1 MAEKFNGTWKI
12 VESVK
17 FDEYMKAIGVGLVMR
32 KAGNATKP
40 VLTIKFDGKVFEY
53 SSVSTFKTITGKHP
67 IDEEFDETTP
77 DGRKCKSVISFA
89 DNKLVRTQKWNGSN
103 VTTISRSIN
112 SKGQLI
118 MDLEYDKV
126 KAYKVYEKQ
135 LAIET

>member
-135 LAIET
+135 ATIET

>member
-89 DNKLVRTQKWNGSN
+89 DNKLVRTQKWNKNN

-135 LAIET
+135 ATIET

>member
-1 MAEKFNGTWKI
+1 MQ
-12 VESVK
+12 
-17 FDEYMKAIGVGLVMR
+17 
-32 KAGNATKP
+32 
-40 VLTIKFDGKVFEY
+40 
-53 SSVSTFKTITGKHP
+53 
-67 IDEEFDETTP
+67 
-77 DGRKCKSVISFA
+77 SVISFA

-135 LAIET
+135 ATIET

>member
-1 MAEKFNGTWKI
+1 MQ
-12 VESVK
+12 
-17 FDEYMKAIGVGLVMR
+17 
-32 KAGNATKP
+32 
-40 VLTIKFDGKVFEY
+40 
-53 SSVSTFKTITGKHP
+53 
-67 IDEEFDETTP
+67 
-77 DGRKCKSVISFA
+77 SVISFA
-89 DNKLVRTQKWNGSN
+89 DNKLVRTQKWNKNN